1 VVIRFAQ
8 DTDVKQKQIAEVHVA
23 SSKAAYHGLIP
34 DPALSQLTVSKRETA
49 WKEIFDNGKTLTL
62 VLEIEGMIVGFADV
76 GKLVMLTKTRHRPA
90 RLSPFIFWM
99 SIGGKDSGE
108 NCLPAL

>member
-1 VVIRFAQ
+1 MVIRFAQ
-8 DTDVKQKQIAEVHVA
+8 DTDVKQIAEVHVA

-62 VLEIEGMIVGFADV
+62 VLEIG
-76 GKLVMLTKTRHRPA
+76 
-90 RLSPFIFWM
+90 
-99 SIGGKDSGE
+99 
-108 NCLPAL
+108 